1 MTLESTELYKASR
14 TTVSQEQGNFRTHF
28 NFPGRN
34 RPSHE
39 DHGYGPLATVV
50 ESYMDPDTL
59 IPMHQHRNEEIISW
73 IPDGVMR
80 HDDQEG
86 NELVTDSDHLMVM
99 GAGQSFWHEERTLA
113 DDPPLRMLQIF
124 VRPHSLELP
133 ATIQHEPIPE
143 PVANEWRHLFEP
155 ADGDGTAVT
164 DEIDTDGANADGTEN
179 DETDTDQTA
188 THGTDTGAPLTVR
201 NDVHFYDSYL
211 DEDASV
217 ALPARPGW
225 DTYFYV
231 FDGAVTVAD
240 TTFETAESGLLVHE
254 TDATVTAQEASLLVA
269 FVINPDAPITRQG
282 TIGR

>member
-1 MTLESTELYKASR
+1 MTLDATELYKAPR
-14 TTVSQEQGNFRTHF
+14 TTVSQDQGAFRTHF

-34 RPSHE
+34 HPSHE

-73 IPDGVMR
+73 VPDGVMR

-86 NELVTDSDHLMVM
+86 NELVTDSNHLMVM
-99 GAGQSFWHEERTLA
+99 GAGRSFWHEERTLA

-155 ADGDGTAVT
+155 ADGDGAAAT
-164 DEIDTDGANADGTEN
+164 DEAGTN
-179 DETDTDQTA
+179 GT
-188 THGTDTGAPLTVR
+188 GTDAPLSVR
-201 NDVHFYDSYL
+201 NDVHFYDGRL
-211 DEDASV
+211 DDGASV
-217 ALPARPGW
+217 ELPERPGW

-240 TTFETAESGLLVHE
+240 TTFETADSGLLVGE
-254 TDATVTAQEASLLVA
+254 SDTTVTAQEESLLVV